1 MPLFWRHSKLD
12 PEAQRLISISDQR
25 RLLEHLELGDV
36 ERWLAQQHQ
45 SGRHRIALEHWH
57 PQAAPDWLWSLG
69 LPLLSLAEKWRGKR
83 RLIGFSALPGCGKT
97 TLGQW
102 IEAAA
107 KALDLSVQ
115 VVSLDDFYFE
125 AERLDEAMR
134 GNPWG
139 VPRALPGSHDLG
151 LLQGC
156 LKTWRQGE
164 KVLMPC
170 FDKAKRQGRG
180 DRSGWRRCAADLLIF
195 EGWFVGCRPNADAAA
210 SEPHLESP
218 LTPQE
223 LEWRLKLQP
232 VLANYEP
239 TWSCFDQLW
248 QLRATDFNAPWRWKR
263 QQEATLE
270 EERGVSL
277 SNADLDRFIRMILCS
292 LPSSSFHTMRAD
304 VVVEVDP
311 DRTLRRI
318 HLPGAIQDSAS
329 SDSLTG

>member
-36 ERWLAQQHQ
+36 ERWLAQQHK

-57 PQAAPDWLWSLG
+57 PQAAPDWLWSVG

-107 KALDLSVQ
+107 KTLDLSVQ

-125 AERLDEAMR
+125 AERLDQAMR

-151 LLQGC
+151 LLQEC

-164 KVLMPC
+164 PVLMPC
-170 FDKAKRQGRG
+170 FDKAQRQGRG
-180 DRSGWRRCAADLLIF
+180 DRIGWRSCDVDLLIF
-195 EGWFVGCRPNADAAA
+195 EGWFVGCRSDADPTAD
-210 SEPHLESP
+210 EPHLEIP
-218 LTPQE
+218 LRPEE
-223 LEWRLKLQP
+223 LIWRQKLQP
-232 VLANYEP
+232 VLGRYEA

-248 QLRATDFNAPWRWKR
+248 QLRATDPNAPWRWKR
-263 QQEATLE
+263 QQEDTLQA
-270 EERGVSL
+270 ERGASL
-277 SNADLDRFIRMILCS
+277 SNVELERFIRMILCS

-311 DRTLRRI
+311 DRNLRRI
-318 HLPGAIQDSAS
+318 HLPGAIQDSPS